1 MTART
6 RSPLGPSG
14 GRRAG
19 AHLDDEPGAVGR
31 LGWVAA
37 PTRLRVALLLA
48 TAGSVVTFVAVRA
61 GLVAGQPL
69 PAFGSSAL
77 LLVLAV
83 APAVLAWGFLLAGR
97 APYAAGVLGGA
108 ALLAPG
114 LALVDLQ
121 FVFDALR
128 AARPE
133 MMVATSLAPLAPAAG
148 AWLLLVGH
156 LVVFG
161 AGLLAGGRAGAGE
174 SSDYYAALDRT
185 VSTAARGRA
194 MGWALTFA
202 TVSVVGLFLPPFQSD
217 NAFLVAHDLVG
228 SPSLVKYGGLLIA
241 GTVLLGGVVAAGRPR
256 PDIAQGMVVGL
267 LAALSWLVVP
277 QIAAIAAVDWLRL
290 DRGGPL
296 IALVPLVLLV
306 VVQHLVPGLRRA
318 DRAERGEGELPPDL
332 RLDSSPLHLVT
343 GVLGVLTGIAALGG
357 AIGTLVVVDGG
368 EQIESYANRQLVPA
382 GIVVI
387 VLGAALFTRW
397 AGLARPAFVVSL
409 GAVALVGFAAL
420 DAAFT
425 GTSGPVLSVP
435 VVTADVRVG
444 AGAWFTG
451 VALVLAVAAA
461 VAGAVAGGAER
472 DDVDL
477 TERTLHTR
485 IAIPLGAAV
494 LFAVG
499 AFGSPMITAP
509 DFTAPGI
516 WTEFRLASWGL
527 LVGLA
532 VVVAAAVIAAMA
544 RPQRAVALLLG
555 AAALVGVHLFELP
568 LTGDRTD
575 SAQAGSGTW
584 LSLACLLA
592 LLVAAALAAT
602 DRTGPVR
609 DLTDAGRKA

>member
-14 GRRAG
+14 GRQGR
-19 AHLDDEPGAVGR
+19 AHLDDDPGAVGR

-37 PTRLRVALLLA
+37 PLRLRLALVLA
-48 TAGSVVTFVAVRA
+48 TAGSVLTFVALQA
-61 GLVAGQPL
+61 GLVVGQPAA
-69 PAFGSSAL
+69 AFGSSGL
-77 LLVLAV
+77 MLVLAA
-83 APAVLAWGFLLAGR
+83 APALLAWGFLLAGR

-114 LALVDLQ
+114 LALVDFQ
-121 FVFDALR
+121 FVVDALR

-133 MMVATSLAPLAPAAG
+133 VMVATSLAPLSPGVG
-148 AWLLLVGH
+148 AWLLVAGH
-156 LVVFG
+156 LAVFG
-161 AGLLAGGRAGAGE
+161 AGVLAGGRAGAGE

-194 MGWALTFA
+194 MGWALTFS
-202 TVSVVGLFLPPFQSD
+202 TVGVVGLFLPPFRSD

-228 SPSLVKYGGLLIA
+228 SPSMVKYGGLVVA
-241 GTVLLGGVVAAGRPR
+241 GTVLVGGVVAAGRPR
-256 PDIAQGMVVGL
+256 PAVARGMVVGL
-267 LAALSWLVVP
+267 SVALCWLVLP
-277 QIAAIAAVDWLRL
+277 QVVAVGSVEWLHF

-296 IALVPLVLLV
+296 IALIPLALLIVVMHVL
-306 VVQHLVPGLRRA
+306 PGLRRG
-318 DRAERGEGELPPDL
+318 DRAELGEGELPPDL
-332 RLDSSPLHLVT
+332 RLEASPLHLVT
-343 GVLGVLTGIAALGG
+343 GVLGVLAGVAALGG
-357 AIGTLVVVDGG
+357 AIGALVVVDGG
-368 EQIESYANRQLVPA
+368 EQIASYANRQLVPA

-387 VLGAALFTRW
+387 LLGAALFTRW
-397 AGLARPAFVVSL
+397 AGVVRPAFIVSL

-435 VVTADVRVG
+435 VVTAEVRVG
-444 AGAWFTG
+444 AGVWFTG
-451 VALVLAVAAA
+451 IALLFAVAAA

-485 IAIPLGAAV
+485 LAIPLGAAV

-509 DFTAPGI
+509 GFTAPGI

-527 LVGLA
+527 VIGFVIVVTAA
-532 VVVAAAVIAAMA
+532 VVAAMA
-544 RPQRAVALLLG
+544 RPARAAALALG
-555 AAALVGVHLFELP
+555 AAVLVGVHLLELP
-568 LTGDRTD
+568 MTGDRTD
-575 SAQAGSGTW
+575 DVQAGAGTW
-584 LSLACLLA
+584 LSLACVAA
-592 LLVAAALAAT
+592 LLVAAGLAAT

-609 DLTDAGRKA
+609 DLTRTGRKA